1 MKFKFLF
8 VILFVINSGYS
19 QRFKILEG
27 KLENLKNIS
36 SFRTEFNYENIQVHG
51 FNSEEEFLK
60 EKMEK
65 RKDNPDKAAEFKTS
79 WYSNREQYY
88 NPAFV
93 EYFNNYFKN
102 QECKIE
108 SGSAYLMK
116 VNLTWIYTGYA
127 VEPAKISAVINF
139 YEANNPSKKLLSIE
153 FDKVIGYEK
162 KMVMVHDHERIAGAF
177 EKLAR
182 NLAIQLKR
190 FH

>member
-8 VILFVINSGYS
+8 VILLVINSGYS

-36 SFRTEFNYENIQVHG
+36 SFKAEFNYKNIQVHG
-51 FNSEEEFLK
+51 FNSEEDFLK

-65 RKDNPDKAAEFKTS
+65 RKDNPDKAAEFKTN

-102 QECKIE
+102 QECKIDQ
-108 SGSAYLMK
+108 GSAYLMK
-116 VNLTWIYTGYA
+116 INLTWVYTGYA
-127 VEPAKISAVINF
+127 VEPAKLSAIIDF
-139 YEANNPSKKLLSIE
+139 YEANNSSKKLLSIE